1 MVIQAPYRAE
11 DFAWATAIGSGRIHG
26 TTAPGRSCAG
36 NSVGLTPDT
45 PYSRERIRA
54 LYGSIEA
61 ASEPVERVRSRVIAN
76 DNPDMRRFVRAARCD
91 ASGAFAFEGLPA
103 GRFFVIA
110 EVADP
115 GGPRV
120 VMRHVATHAGL
131 LVILPLTTP
140 KPEQPIRP

>member
-1 MVIQAPYRAE
+1 MEKSDALAALAALAHESRLDVFRLLVQA
-11 DFAWATAIGSGRIHG
+11 
-26 TTAPGRSCAG
+26 
-36 NSVGLTPDT
+36 
-45 PYSRERIRA
+45 
-54 LYGSIEA
+54 
-61 ASEPVERVRSRVIAN
+61 
-76 DNPDMRRFVRAARCD
+76 
-91 ASGAFAFEGLPA
+91 GAEGLPA